1 MFLSLQFKRGNIPLY
16 LSLVEN
22 DHQKGREREFLKNLA
37 PDSKNLKNSTV
48 YVGSPKIIGSS
59 TFAIID

>member
-22 DHQKGREREFLKNLA
+22 YHQKGREKEFLKNLA

-48 YVGSPKIIGSS
+48 YVGSPKIIG
-59 TFAIID
+59 

>member
-22 DHQKGREREFLKNLA
+22 DHQKGREKEFLKNLV

-48 YVGSPKIIGSS
+48 YVGSPKIIG
-59 TFAIID
+59 